1 MQRQY
6 SIEAWIESTG
16 NEMELKVLSSSEWQ
30 KQEFYY
36 KLLKNKGETILKSE
50 NNKNRR
56 GR

>member
-6 SIEAWIESTG
+6 SIEAWIESIG
-16 NEMELKVLSSSEWQ
+16 NEMELKVLSSSQWQ

-56 GR
+56 GG